1 MLVRIRRVRILVQ
14 IFHVGMAGRAVE
26 IKVVF
31 FHVLSVI
38 SFLAGQSKGAFLQ
51 EGISPI
57 PQGQCETEI
66 LVAIADS
73 AETVFAPAISTG
85 TGMLVR
91 EIAPGFTV
99 GTVVLSHRSPS
110 TLGEKGPPTV
120 PMSDLLA
127 HQIEPES
134 LARIKQAHKCLPG

>member
-1 MLVRIRRVRILVQ
+1 
-14 IFHVGMAGRAVE
+14 MAGRAIK

-31 FHVLSVI
+31 FNVLSVI
-38 SFLAGQSKGAFLQ
+38 SLLAGQSKRAFLQ
-51 EGISPI
+51 EGISSI

-73 AETVFAPAISTG
+73 TETVFAPAISTG

-99 GTVVLSHRSPS
+99 GTVVLSHSSPS

-120 PMSDLLA
+120 PMSDFLA
-127 HQIEPES
+127 DQIEPES
-134 LARIKQAHKCLPG
+134 LARIKQAHKCLSAAIS